1 MTGEATT
8 LRFPQLKE
16 KQQAGSKVRCHLLTC
31 GTKDEIAQRLTT
43 LIKDFGEVLATDL
56 WMPDGFSQCDEAQLH
71 TAERIIPDPKLRASL
86 LSWWLAVSGARRTT
100 TPNWDIASTCSVRGK
115 RGLLLIEAKAHD
127 AELRNEERGKPLG
140 AEDGKSVSIDSRR
153 NHVRIG
159 ACIQD
164 ASLAL
169 SEQTQLVWAL
179 SRDWNYQMANRFT
192 WAWKLTELGIP
203 VILVYLGFIGCE
215 EMRKGSA
222 QRPIRD
228 KEDWHQ
234 MVQAHSQPLFPRE
247 IWNQEWHVHSQLFIP
262 LIRVYDQSLSGWEA
276 AG

>member
-1 MTGEATT
+1 MTGHATS

-16 KQQAGSKVRCHLLTC
+16 KQQTGSKVRCHLLTH
-31 GTKDEIAQRLTT
+31 GTKGEVARRLTA
-43 LIKDFGEVLATDL
+43 LSEPFGEVVATDS
-56 WMPDGFSQCDEAQLH
+56 WMPEGFAQCDEAQLH

-86 LSWWLAVSGARRTT
+86 LSWWLAVPGARRTT
-100 TPNWDIASTCSVRGK
+100 TPNWDIASTCSVRGR

-140 AEDGKSVSIDSRR
+140 AEDGKGVSIDSRR
-153 NHVRIG
+153 NHVKIG

-192 WAWKLTELGIP
+192 WAWKLAELGIP

-222 QRPIRD
+222 QRPITD
-228 KEDWHQ
+228 KEDWQH
-234 MVQAHSQPLFPRE
+234 MVHAHCQLLLPRE
-247 IWNQEWHVHSQLFIP
+247 VWNQEWSVHSQSFIP

>member
-1 MTGEATT
+1 MTSQGTT

-16 KQQAGSKVRCHLLTC
+16 KQQTGSKVRCHLLTC
-31 GTKDEIAQRLTT
+31 GTKAEVAQRLTK
-43 LIKDFGEVLATDL
+43 LVKDFGEVLATDS
-56 WMPDGFSQCDEAQLH
+56 WMPDGFTQCDEAQLH
-71 TAERIIPDPKLRASL
+71 TAERLMPEPKLRASL
-86 LSWWLAVSGARRTT
+86 LSWWLAVPGARRTT

-140 AEDGKSVSIDSRR
+140 AEDGKGVSIDSRR
-153 NHVRIG
+153 NHVKIG

-164 ASLAL
+164 ASLVL
-169 SEQTQLVWAL
+169 SEQTQLAWAL

-203 VILVYLGFIGCE
+203 VILIYLGFIGFE
-215 EMRKGSA
+215 EMRKGPA
-222 QRPIRD
+222 QKPIVH
-228 KEDWHQ
+228 KEDWQQ

-247 IWNQEWHVHSQLFIP
+247 IWNQEWHVHSQS
-262 LIRVYDQSLSGWEA
+262 LI
-276 AG
+276 

>member
-1 MTGEATT
+1 MTGQATS

-16 KQQAGSKVRCHLLTC
+16 KQQTGSKVRCHLLTH
-31 GTKDEIAQRLTT
+31 GTKSEIAQRLTA
-43 LIKDFGEVLATDL
+43 LIEPFGEVLATDS
-56 WMPDGFSQCDEAQLH
+56 WMPEGFAHCAEAQLH
-71 TAERIIPDPKLRASL
+71 TSERIIPDAKLRASL
-86 LSWWLAVSGARRTT
+86 LSWWLAVPGARRTT

-140 AEDGKSVSIDSRR
+140 TEDGKGVSIDSRR
-153 NHVRIG
+153 NHVKIG
-159 ACIQD
+159 ACIRD

-169 SEQTQLVWAL
+169 SDQTQLVWAL

-192 WAWKLTELGIP
+192 WAWKLSELGIP
-203 VILVYLGFIGCE
+203 VILMYLGFVACE

-222 QRPIRD
+222 QKPITD
-228 KEDWHQ
+228 KEDWEH
-234 MVQAHSQPLFPRE
+234 MVQAHSQLLFPRE
-247 IWNQEWHVHSQLFIP
+247 IWNQEWHVHGQPFIP
-262 LIRVYDQSLSGWEA
+262 LIRVHEQGLSILET

>member
-16 KQQAGSKVRCHLLTC
+16 KQQTGSKVRCHLLTC
-31 GTKDEIAQRLTT
+31 GAKDEVAQRLTM

-86 LSWWLAVSGARRTT
+86 LNWWLAVPGARRTT
-100 TPNWDIASTCSVRGK
+100 TPNWDIASTCSVLGK

-140 AEDGKSVSIDSRR
+140 AEDGKGVSIDSRR
-153 NHVRIG
+153 NHVKIG

-169 SEQTQLVWAL
+169 SGQTQLAWAL
-179 SRDWNYQMANRFT
+179 SRDWNYQMVNRFT

-228 KEDWHQ
+228 KEDWQQ
-234 MVQAHSQPLFPRE
+234 MVLVHSQPLFPRE
-247 IWNQEWHVHSQLFIP
+247 IWNQEWHVHGQPFIP
-262 LIRVYDQSLSGWEA
+262 LIRVDEQDLSVPEI

>member
-1 MTGEATT
+1 MTGQDTS

-16 KQQAGSKVRCHLLTC
+16 KQQTGSKVRCHLLTH
-31 GTKDEIAQRLTT
+31 GTKGEVAQRLTR
-43 LIKDFGEVLATDL
+43 LIEPFGEVLATDS
-56 WMPDGFSQCDEAQLH
+56 WMPEGFAQCDEAQLH
-71 TAERIIPDPKLRASL
+71 TSERIITDPKLRTSL
-86 LSWWLAVSGARRTT
+86 LSWWLAVPGARRTT

-140 AEDGKSVSIDSRR
+140 AEDGKGVSVDSRR
-153 NHVRIG
+153 NHLKIG
-159 ACIQD
+159 GCIQD

-169 SEQTQLVWAL
+169 SEQTRLAWAL
-179 SRDWNYQMANRFT
+179 SRDWNYQMANRYT

-203 VILVYLGFIGCE
+203 VILIYLGFIGCE

-222 QRPIRD
+222 QKPIAD
-228 KEDWHQ
+228 KEDWER
-234 MVQAHSQPLFPRE
+234 MVQAHSQLLFPRQ
-247 IWNQEWHVHSQLFIP
+247 IWDREWNVHGQPFIP
-262 LIRVYDQSLSGWEA
+262 LIRVHEQDLSSPEI

>member
-1 MTGEATT
+1 MSGQATS

-16 KQQAGSKVRCHLLTC
+16 KQQTGSKVRCHLLTH
-31 GTKDEIAQRLTT
+31 GTKGEVAQRLTA
-43 LIKDFGEVLATDL
+43 LIKPFGEVLATDS
-56 WMPDGFSQCDEAQLH
+56 WMPDGFTQCDEAQLH
-71 TAERIIPDPKLRASL
+71 TAERIITDPKLRSSL
-86 LSWWLAVSGARRTT
+86 LSWWLEVPGTRRTT
-100 TPNWDIASTCSVRGK
+100 TPNWDIASTCSVHGK

-140 AEDGKSVSIDSRR
+140 AEDGKGVSNDSRR
-153 NHVRIG
+153 NHVKIG

-169 SEQTQLVWAL
+169 SEQTRLVWAL

-192 WAWKLTELGIP
+192 WAWKLTEFGIP
-203 VILVYLGFIGCE
+203 VILIYLGFIGCD

-222 QRPIRD
+222 QRPIID
-228 KEDWHQ
+228 QEDWQQ
-234 MVQAHSQPLFPRE
+234 MVQGHSQPLVPRE
-247 IWNQEWHVHSQLFIP
+247 IWNQEWHVHSQSFIP

>member
-1 MTGEATT
+1 MTGQATT

-16 KQQAGSKVRCHLLTC
+16 KQQTGSKVRCHLLTS
-31 GTKDEIAQRLTT
+31 GTKAEVAQRLTT
-43 LIKDFGEVLATDL
+43 LIRDFGEVLATDS
-56 WMPDGFSQCDEAQLH
+56 WMPDGFTQCDEAQLH
-71 TAERIIPDPKLRASL
+71 AAERIIPDLKLRASL
-86 LSWWLAVSGARRTT
+86 LSWWLAVPGARRTT
-100 TPNWDIASTCSVRGK
+100 TPNWDIASTCSVHGR

-140 AEDGKSVSIDSRR
+140 AEDGKGVSIDSRR
-153 NHVRIG
+153 NHVKIG

-179 SRDWNYQMANRFT
+179 SRDWNYQMANRFA

-215 EMRKGSA
+215 EMRKGAA
-222 QRPIRD
+222 QRPIAD
-228 KEDWHQ
+228 KEDWQQ
-234 MVQAHSQPLFPRE
+234 MVHAHCKPLFPHE
-247 IWNQEWHVHSQLFIP
+247 VWNQEWHVHGRSFIP
-262 LIRVYDQSLSGWEA
+262 LIRVAEQSLSRLEA

>member
-1 MTGEATT
+1 MTGQATS

-16 KQQAGSKVRCHLLTC
+16 RQQTGSKVRCHLLTH
-31 GTKDEIAQRLTT
+31 GTKGEVAQRLTG
-43 LIKDFGEVLATDL
+43 LIEPFGEVLTTDF
-56 WMPDGFSQCDEAQLH
+56 WMPEGFAECEEAQLH

-86 LSWWLAVSGARRTT
+86 LSWWLAVPGARRTT
-100 TPNWDIASTCSVRGK
+100 TPNWDIASTCSVRGR

-140 AEDGKSVSIDSRR
+140 AEDGKGVSTDSRR
-153 NHVRIG
+153 NHVKIG

-169 SEQTQLVWAL
+169 SEQTHLVWAL

-192 WAWKLTELGIP
+192 WARKLTELEIP
-203 VILVYLGFIGCE
+203 VILIYLGFIGCE

-222 QRPIRD
+222 QRPIID
-228 KEDWHQ
+228 KEDWQH

-247 IWNQEWHVHSQLFIP
+247 IWDQEWNVHGQPFIP
-262 LIRVYDQSLSGWEA
+262 LIRVHEQILRVPEI